1 MNKKK
6 TGKLEVEFVSLKEMR
21 YDSLG
26 DYFYKDGILHF
37 KIVNTGNCLY
47 NKIILIHELIEQTL
61 TEAKGIKEEQIIKY
75 DLEFENLRKAGKVGI
90 DDEPGEGKGSP
101 YRREHIIAEIVE
113 RMMLNHLDQKT
124 FDEYTKIITKIFENA
139 DN

>member
-1 MNKKK
+1 MTKK
-6 TGKLEVEFVSLKEMR
+6 TNDIKIAFVPLEKMR
-21 YDSLG
+21 YESLG

-37 KIVNTGNCLY
+37 KIVDTGNPVF
-47 NKIILIHELIEQTL
+47 NKIILCHELIEQTL
-61 TEAKGIKEEQIIKY
+61 TEAKGIKEEQILKY
-75 DLEFENLRKAGKVGI
+75 DLEFENLRKAGKVGE

-101 YRREHIIAEIVE
+101 YRREHILAEIVE

-124 FDEYTKIITKIFENA
+124 FSEYTELITKVFENA